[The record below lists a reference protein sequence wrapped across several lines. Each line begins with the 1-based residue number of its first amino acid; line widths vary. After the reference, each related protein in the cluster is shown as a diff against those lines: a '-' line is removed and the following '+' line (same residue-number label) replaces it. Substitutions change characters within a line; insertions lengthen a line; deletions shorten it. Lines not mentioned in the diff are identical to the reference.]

1 MAKTILAI
9 DFGSGNTSIYKK
21 QVGLVLKEPT
31 MVAVNED
38 MDTCKVVE
46 FGQNAKKM
54 LGKTNSDIK
63 FLSPVM
69 SGLII
74 NLSLAEKLLSYFL
87 NKILFSNEKF
97 DIVFT
102 VPCGLTDEE
111 ILNFK
116 NLGLK
121 LGAGKVFL
129 VPSVLTALLGSNFNI
144 DKANGILS
152 LNLGAGTIDMAICSL
167 SSILKGYSLGFG
179 GNKID
184 EAIKLYVEQFLD
196 MQISNQVAERLKI
209 EAGSLFLHDLT
220 NCEFSGVDINTKS
233 PKTEVLGASQLRD
246 TLEFYFQKVYMAIKV
261 LINSSSPDIVADL
274 SINGIVVSGALAN
287 LTGLENYLSK
297 NLNLPITISEDCENA
312 VILGAGKLIADNR
325 YLKKVVDLT

>member
-9 DFGSGNTSIYKK
+9 DFGSQNTSIYKK

-31 MVAVNED
+31 LVATTEHL
-38 MDTCKVVE
+38 DTYKIIE

-54 LGKTNSDIK
+54 LGKTNNDVNIV
-63 FLSPVM
+63 SPVFA
-69 SGLII
+69 GLIT
-74 NLSLAEKLLSYFL
+74 NLSLAEELLSYFL
-87 NKILFSNEKF
+87 QKVLFSNEKF

-111 ILNFK
+111 ILNYK

-121 LGAGKVFL
+121 LGAGKVHL
-129 VPSVLTALLGSNFNI
+129 VPSVLTALLGSNINI
-144 DKANGILS
+144 DKASGILS

-184 EAIKLYVEQFLD
+184 EAIKLYAEQFLD
-196 MQISNQVAERLKI
+196 MQISNQVAEKLKI

-261 LINSSSPDIVADL
+261 LINSSSPDIVSDL
-274 SINGIVVSGALAN
+274 SINGIIVTGALAN
-287 LTGLENYLSK
+287 LTGLENYLVK
-297 NLNLPITISEDCENA
+297 NLNLPILISEECENA

-325 YLKKVVDLT
+325 YLKKVIDLT

>member
-9 DFGSGNTSIYKK
+9 DFGSQNTSIYKK

-31 MVAVNED
+31 LVGITENMN
-38 MDTCKVVE
+38 TYNVVE

-54 LGKTNSDIK
+54 LGKTNNDVK
-63 FLSPVM
+63 FISPIFAGV
-69 SGLII
+69 IT
-74 NLSLAEKLLSYFL
+74 NLAIAEELLNYFL
-87 NKILFSNEKF
+87 AKVLFKNEKF

-116 NLGLK
+116 NLGLT
-121 LGAGKVFL
+121 LGAGKVYL
-129 VPSVLTALLGSNFNI
+129 VPSVLTALLGSNVNI
-144 DKANGILS
+144 DKASGVLS

-184 EAIKLYVEQFLD
+184 EALKLYVEQFLD
-196 MQISNQVAERLKI
+196 MQISNQVAEKLKI

-246 TLEFYFQKVYMAIKV
+246 TFEFYFQKVYMAIKV
-261 LINSSSPDIVADL
+261 LINSASPDIVSDL
-274 SINGIVVSGALAN
+274 SVNGIVITGGLAK

-297 NLNLPITISEDCENA
+297 NLNLPIIISEECENA
-312 VILGAGKLIADNR
+312 VILGAGKLIADAR

>member
-1 MAKTILAI
+1 MAKTVLAI
-9 DFGSGNTSIYKK
+9 DFGSANTCIYKK

-31 MVAVNED
+31 LVATNKHI
-38 MDTCKVVE
+38 DTYKIIE
-46 FGQNAKKM
+46 FGQNAKRM
-54 LGKTNSDIK
+54 LGKTNNDIE
-63 FLSPVM
+63 FVSPVFA
-69 SGLII
+69 GVIT
-74 NLSLAEKLLSYFL
+74 NLAYAEELLQYFL
-87 NKILFSNEKF
+87 QKILFSNEKF

-116 NLGLK
+116 NLGLT
-121 LGAGKVFL
+121 LGAGKVYL
-129 VPSVLTALLGSNFNI
+129 VPSVLTALLGSNINI
-144 DKANGILS
+144 DKASGIIS
-152 LNLGAGTIDMAICSL
+152 LNLGAGTIDIALCSL

-179 GNKID
+179 GDKID

-196 MQISNQVAERLKI
+196 MQISNQVAEKLKI

-233 PKTEVLGASQLRD
+233 PKTEVLGAAQLRD

-261 LINSSSPDIVADL
+261 LINSSSPDIVSDL
-274 SINGIVVSGALAN
+274 AINGIVVTGALAN

-297 NLNLPITISEDCENA
+297 NLNLPITISENCENA
-312 VILGAGKLIADNR
+312 VVLGAGKLIADSK
-325 YLKKVVDLT
+325 YLKRIVDLT

>member
-9 DFGSGNTSIYKK
+9 DLGSSNTSIYKK

-31 MVAVNED
+31 LVATTEHMN
-38 MDTCKVVE
+38 TFKIVE

-54 LGKTNSDIK
+54 LGKTNNDIK
-63 FLSPVM
+63 FVSPILS
-69 SGLII
+69 GII
-74 NLSLAEKLLSYFL
+74 ENLALAEELLSYFL
-87 NKILFSNEKF
+87 EKVLFSNEKF

-121 LGAGKVFL
+121 LGAGKVHL
-129 VPSVLTALLGSNFNI
+129 VPSVLTALLGSNINI
-144 DKANGILS
+144 DKASGILS
-152 LNLGAGTIDMAICSL
+152 LNLGAGTIDMALCSL

-179 GNKID
+179 GYKID

-196 MQISNQVAERLKI
+196 MQISNQVAEKLKN

-261 LINSSSPDIVADL
+261 LINSTSPDIVSDL
-274 SINGIVVSGALAN
+274 SINGIVVTGALAN

>member
-1 MAKTILAI
+1 MAKTVLAI
-9 DFGSGNTSIYKK
+9 DFGSSYTSIYKK

-31 MVAVNED
+31 LVATSEY
-38 MDTCKVVE
+38 MDTYKIVE
-46 FGQNAKKM
+46 LGQSAKKM
-54 LGKTNSDIK
+54 LGKTNSEVK
-63 FLSPVM
+63 FVSPVFA
-69 SGLII
+69 GLIT
-74 NLSLAEKLLSYFL
+74 NLSLAEELLTCFL
-87 NKILFSNEKF
+87 AKVLFKNEKF

-121 LGAGKVFL
+121 LGAGKVHL
-129 VPSVLTALLGSNFNI
+129 VPSVLTALLGSNVNI
-144 DKANGILS
+144 DKASGILS

-167 SSILKGYSLGFG
+167 STILKGYSLGFG

-184 EAIKLYVEQFLD
+184 EAIKLYAEQFLD

-220 NCEFSGVDINTKS
+220 NAEFSGVDINTKS

-274 SINGIVVSGALAN
+274 SVNGIIVTGALAN
-287 LTGLENYLSK
+287 LTGLENYLAK
-297 NLNLPITISEDCENA
+297 NLNLPIIISEDCENA

-325 YLKKVVDLT
+325 YLKRVVDLT

>member
-1 MAKTILAI
+1 MAKTIIAI
-9 DFGSGNTSIYKK
+9 DFGSNNTSIYKK

-31 MVAVNED
+31 LVAVTQDFNGLKIMEL
-38 MDTCKVVE
+38 
-46 FGQNAKKM
+46 GQNAKKM
-54 LGKTNSDIK
+54 LGKTNNDIH
-63 FLSPVM
+63 FVSPVETGNIVDM
-69 SGLII
+69 P
-74 NLSLAEKLLSYFL
+74 LAEELLTYFL
-87 NKILFSNEKF
+87 RKVLFSNEKF

-121 LGAGKVFL
+121 LGAGKVHL
-129 VPSVLTALLGSNFNI
+129 VPSVLTALLGANVNI
-144 DKANGILS
+144 DKASGFLS

-167 SSILKGYSLGFG
+167 NSILKGYTLGFG

-196 MQISNQVAERLKI
+196 MQISDQVAERLKI

-220 NCEFSGVDINTKS
+220 NCEFSGVDIKTKS

-261 LINSSSPDIVADL
+261 LINSANPDIVADL
-274 SINGIVVSGALAN
+274 SVNGIIVTGALAN
-287 LTGLENYLSK
+287 LTGLENYLAK

-312 VILGAGKLIADNR
+312 VILGAGKLIADAK
-325 YLKKVVDLT
+325 YLKKVIDLT

>member
-1 MAKTILAI
+1 MKTVLAV
-9 DFGSGNTSIYKK
+9 DFGSNFTSIYKK

-31 MVAVNED
+31 LVAVNESE
-38 MDTCKVVE
+38 VEASIVE
-46 FGQNAKKM
+46 FGLNAKKM
-54 LGKTNSDIK
+54 LNKTNSDTNFI
-63 FLSPVM
+63 SPVEN
-69 SGLII
+69 GVIV
-74 NLSLAEKLLSYFL
+74 NLSLAEELLTYFF
-87 NKILFSNEKF
+87 NKVLFSNEKF
-97 DIVFT
+97 DLVFT
-102 VPCGLTDEE
+102 VPCGLTEEE
-111 ILNFK
+111 ILAFK

-121 LGAGKVFL
+121 LGAGKVNL
-129 VPSVLTALLGSNFNI
+129 VPSVLTALLGANVNI
-144 DKANGILS
+144 DKASGILS

-167 SSILKGYSLGFG
+167 SSILNGYSLCFG

-196 MQISNQVAERLKI
+196 MQISSQVAEKIKI
-209 EAGSLFLHDLT
+209 EAGSLFVHDLT
-220 NCEFSGVDINTKS
+220 NTEFSGVDINTKG
-233 PKTEVLGASQLRD
+233 PRTEVIEASQLRD

-261 LINSSSPDIVADL
+261 LINSTSPDIVSDL
-274 SINGIVVSGALAN
+274 SINGIVVTGALAN